1 MNLRGSKGDPFKTT
15 PSVSPPDLTLRQ
27 KVGGGVWE
35 GNYRGNGEKRR
46 GEEGGKGLIVGGV
59 YVILS
64 VI

>member
-1 MNLRGSKGDPFKTT
+1 MKGWYNPHPPA
-15 PSVSPPDLTLRQ
+15 PSPRMTLRQ